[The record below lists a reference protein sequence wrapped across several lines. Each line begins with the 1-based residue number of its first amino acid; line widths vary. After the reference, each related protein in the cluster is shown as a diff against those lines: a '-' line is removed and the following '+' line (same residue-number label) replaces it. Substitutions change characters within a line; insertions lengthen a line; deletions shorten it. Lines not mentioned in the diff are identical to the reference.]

1 LGGCTEQFFFL
12 QTKSI
17 MHGRHWDGAAKVCF
31 IQPKIPTNIP
41 LSRRQVMSNW
51 VAIVL
56 LHAAFCLGGYIE
68 FLRSIELVQYWVKA
82 IRNSRHESFWLVFEQ
97 RASKKGIMV
106 SFRSSNTT
114 ETAGYSNLL
123 KSSRSN
129 QQ

>member
-1 LGGCTEQFFFL
+1 
-12 QTKSI
+12 
-17 MHGRHWDGAAKVCF
+17 
-31 IQPKIPTNIP
+31 
-41 LSRRQVMSNW
+41 MSNW

-68 FLRSIELVQYWVKA
+68 FLRRSSLYNTGSKPSQNA
-82 IRNSRHESFWLVFEQ
+82 LPESFCVIFEQ

-106 SFRSSNTT
+106 SLSELYTT

-123 KSSRSN
+123 KSTRSN